1 MAANENPK
9 LLVFLGNTGARYART
24 RHNAGW
30 MLLDREP
37 FCDAGNWQQK
47 FKAAWTKFAFSGI
60 SVLLL
65 KPQTMMNLSGE
76 SVQTAMRFF
85 RYAPDEVLVA
95 HDDVE
100 LAFGR
105 VGIRMGGGLAGHNGL
120 RSIAN
125 SLSTRDFWRL
135 RIGVGRPG
143 RGDLHDHVL
152 GRFSPEEE
160 TVLPCILDETVAILT
175 DGLRSGFVEV
185 PSTNILPPS

>member
-1 MAANENPK
+1 MATREHPK

-37 FCDAGNWQQK
+37 FSGAKNWQQK
-47 FKAAWTKFAFSGI
+47 FKALWTRITISDI

-76 SVQTAMRFF
+76 SVQAAMRYF
-85 RYAPDEVLVA
+85 RYEPNVVLVA

-100 LAFGR
+100 LAFGQ
-105 VGIRMGGGLAGHNGL
+105 VGIRLGGGLAGHNGL

-125 SLSTRDFWRL
+125 RLSTRDFWRL
-135 RIGVGRPG
+135 RIGIGRPG

-152 GRFSPEEE
+152 GRFFPEEE
-160 TVLPCILDETVAILT
+160 IVLPSILDKTAALLQT
-175 DGLRSGFVEV
+175 GLRSGFVD
-185 PSTNILPPS
+185 IPPKEIP

>member
-1 MAANENPK
+1 MAVNENPK
-9 LLVFLGNTGARYART
+9 LLVFLGNSGARYAGT

-37 FCDAGNWQQK
+37 FCGAGNWQQK
-47 FKAAWTKFAFSGI
+47 FKAVWTRFTIAGS

-76 SVQTAMRFF
+76 SVQAAMRFF
-85 RYAPDEVLVA
+85 RYAPEEVLVA

-125 SLSTRDFWRL
+125 SLSSRDFWRL
-135 RIGVGRPG
+135 RIGVGRPN

-160 TVLPCILDETVAILT
+160 LVLPSILDKIAAILT
-175 DGLRSGFVEV
+175 NGLRSGLVEI
-185 PSTNILPPS
+185 PSRNVLPHS

>member
-1 MAANENPK
+1 MATRESPK
-9 LLVFLGNTGARYART
+9 LFVFLGNTGARYART

-37 FCDAGNWQQK
+37 FTGAGNWQQK
-47 FKAAWTKFAFSGI
+47 FKAVWTRFTISGT

-76 SVQTAMRFF
+76 SVQAAMSYF
-85 RYAPDEVLVA
+85 RYEPNEVLVA

-100 LAFGR
+100 LAFGQ
-105 VGIRMGGGLAGHNGL
+105 VGIRFGGGLAGHNGL

-125 SLSTRDFWRL
+125 RLSTRDFWRL

-143 RGDLHDHVL
+143 RGDLHDYVL
-152 GRFSPEEE
+152 GRFFPEEE
-160 TVLPCILDETVAILT
+160 IVLPSILDETAALLQT
-175 DGLRSGFVEV
+175 GLRSGFVE
-185 PSTNILPPS
+185 IPPKEIP

>member
-1 MAANENPK
+1 MAVNENPK
-9 LLVFLGNTGARYART
+9 LLVFLGNTGARYAGT

-37 FCDAGNWQQK
+37 FCSAGNWQQK
-47 FKAAWTKFAFSGI
+47 FKAVWTRFTIAGS

-76 SVQTAMRFF
+76 SVRAAMRFF

-100 LAFGR
+100 LDFGR
-105 VGIRMGGGLAGHNGL
+105 LGIRMGGGLAGHNGL

-125 SLSTRDFWRL
+125 SLSSRDFWRL
-135 RIGVGRPG
+135 RIGVGRPN

-160 TVLPCILDETVAILT
+160 LVLPSILDKIAAILT
-175 DGLRSGFVEV
+175 DGLRSDFVEI
-185 PSTNILPPS
+185 PSRNVLPHS